1 MKHFL
6 VYMVCIIQFAFGF
19 VDYTK
24 TTQIIGHCNPDTVMS
39 EEEDDLLIETSF
51 ENSINFEHVWKSKDN
66 IDSFLIRDDY
76 ISVRGT
82 TLDPDD
88 INFEFDIDGITIVWK
103 ELGSGLLLDYTH
115 LDLAARGENDLRP
128 IYPILRKHIKLQDY
142 TERGLDAFRHSV
154 GCQLIYHGGWET
166 WLGFMPRTTCNTGYS
181 SQIIRRLVWSNISRL
196 RTRFQNELKV
206 LVETNRA
213 PETLAKNNI
222 FNMKKLFVLPS
233 DRRTILN
240 AFQTALQTTDFVESA
255 FYPVTFSFRFGEKC
269 RSKIELPILDMNSVE
284 DICIHS
290 GICMSSF

>member
-66 IDSFLIRDDY
+66 IDSFLIGDDY

-154 GCQLIYHGGWET
+154 GCKINL
-166 WLGFMPRTTCNTGYS
+166 S
-181 SQIIRRLVWSNISRL
+181 RRLGNLAW
-196 RTRFQNELKV
+196 FH
-206 LVETNRA
+206 
-213 PETLAKNNI
+213 AKNNLQYRI
-222 FNMKKLFVLPS
+222 FQSNH
-233 DRRTILN
+233 
-240 AFQTALQTTDFVESA
+240 SA
-255 FYPVTFSFRFGEKC
+255 ISLEQYFSFENPFPE
-269 RSKIELPILDMNSVE
+269 
-284 DICIHS
+284 
-290 GICMSSF
+290 